1 MGVEKRK
8 IRRRQTREYPEP
20 IGRIT
25 IECVD
30 QAITGLWFEGQA
42 HYGAGRRDFIEEDAP
57 AIQAGFEWLDRYF
70 AGKRPGPDELTLDPK
85 GTDFQLKVW
94 SELCCLDYGETTAD
108 EIYSRVAENT
118 ESGDIIL
125 LHCGTEHTAEAL
137 PRILDTLTEKY
148 ELVTVSELIYKDNYV
163 IDHAGRQ
170 SQRQLY

>member
-30 QAITGLWFEGQA
+30 LAITGLWFEGQA

-70 AGKRPGPDELTLDPK
+70 AGKRPGPDELKLDPK

-94 SELCCLDYGETTAD
+94 SELCCLDYGETTTYG
-108 EIYSRVAENT
+108 EIANNIDLPGGGRAVGSAVGCNPISIIIPCHRVLGAKGSLTGYAGGEERKRWLLEH
-118 ESGDIIL
+118 ES
-125 LHCGTEHTAEAL
+125 
-137 PRILDTLTEKY
+137 K
-148 ELVTVSELIYKDNYV
+148 
-163 IDHAGRQ
+163 
-170 SQRQLY
+170 